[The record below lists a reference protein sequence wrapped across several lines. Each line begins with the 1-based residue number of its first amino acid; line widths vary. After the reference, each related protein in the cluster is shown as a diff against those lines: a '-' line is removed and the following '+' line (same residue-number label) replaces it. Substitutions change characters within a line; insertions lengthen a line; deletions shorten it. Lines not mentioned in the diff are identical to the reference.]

1 MGLCGGILATPSH
14 YSSFCQCPRTSSLSP
29 HYAVDCP
36 VCATDQCLTLPKGCR
51 RIVRDDC
58 GCCDLC
64 AAPRGGPCYPT
75 VVAMH
80 GWKCATGLR
89 CVPAG
94 NDEFGDSIGVC
105 RDCPAGT
112 YGDGCLGV
120 CNCLAGSCDQETGKC
135 RRGLAHAWWWNA
147 SRQRSTHYPKAGQWY
162 RAGRR

>member
-1 MGLCGGILATPSH
+1 MHSVAILFLLRTLFVALPLAT
-14 YSSFCQCPRTSSLSP
+14 RTSSLSP

-147 SRQRSTHYPKAGQWY
+147 SRQRSTHYPKGQWY